1 MELFAMGVTIC
12 LLQWSFGDL
21 SVDGILCG
29 FYTRQSV
36 LFSFKPE
43 VPCRI
48 TNKLSHSSFSYDPR
62 AHVIISIY
70 LFYDFFKAAICLT
83 LQITLR
89 LEQKTIILIF
99 LKPHYYRHR
108 HAGYENKK
116 NPLLLFV

>member
-48 TNKLSHSSFSYDPR
+48 TNKLSHTRDDRSKIIKLIIFVRSSS
-62 AHVIISIY
+62 SCNNLY
-70 LFYDFFKAAICLT
+70 LF
-83 LQITLR
+83 
-89 LEQKTIILIF
+89 IF
-99 LKPHYYRHR
+99 
-108 HAGYENKK
+108 
-116 NPLLLFV
+116 